1 LVGVAAG
8 EFQYQFVD
16 PLEPLPQSVLD
27 QLTAQGESD
36 DDRHTGCAL
45 GTSLNLWDICIGQMT
60 VSSKRA
66 DYAKFL
72 PSVRFA
78 LMPVD
83 FHIWPTFPSLPCRQL
98 GQSVEYLIVKQDVKE
113 PTFREHMASVFLPF
127 TNELWAVC
135 IVFLVVFGI
144 AFALLERGGGD
155 FEDDSSPFVSS
166 MYMSFFSGVSG
177 GPAYAPITPGGRIIM
192 LGFAWLLLISLASYT
207 ANLASILV
215 VANSVQGI
223 TGMADGDTP
232 FITKDGAKLCVP
244 HESVVPCRSAARTP
258 A

>member
-1 LVGVAAG
+1 MLV
-8 EFQYQFVD
+8 
-16 PLEPLPQSVLD
+16 L
-27 QLTAQGESD
+27 
-36 DDRHTGCAL
+36 L
-45 GTSLNLWDICIGQMT
+45 GTG
-60 VSSKRA
+60 
-66 DYAKFL
+66 FL
-72 PSVRFA
+72 PIVGLEFA
-78 LMPVD
+78 WLNIHWIAGLILILCILYHIVHASFFLD
-83 FHIWPTFPSLPCRQL
+83 FWSIWILPGDLKEAVQRTKRQL

-127 TNELWAVC
+127 TGELWAVC
-135 IVFLVVFGI
+135 IVFLAVFGI

-244 HESVVPCRSAARTP
+244 HESVVSCRSAARTP